1 MEPRRNLTKFKHR
14 LIIYS
19 AVLEFIEAEARRAVR
34 TETGG
39 VLVGRG
45 DFALGEMIITGASGP
60 GPLARKTKYSFAR
73 DTQYCQRYLD
83 KSAKDSSGLVDYV
96 GEWHKHHEIDPRP
109 SWQDITTIRKIASS
123 SYYHVTVPVLLIIG
137 QSNLRESLR
146 AFAVREVGG
155 LMIIEWEPAI

>member
-1 MEPRRNLTKFKHR
+1 MEPRRNITKFKHR
-14 LIIYS
+14 LIISS
-19 AVLEFIEAEARRAVR
+19 AVLEFIEGEAQSAVL

-45 DFALGEMIITGASGP
+45 NFASGEMLITGASGP

-83 KSAKDSSGLVDYV
+83 KAAKDSSGLVDYA
-96 GEWHKHHEIDPRP
+96 GEWHKHHEIAPWP
-109 SWQDITTIRKIASS
+109 SWQDITTIKKIAASQD
-123 SYYHVTVPVLLIIG
+123 YHVTIPVLLIIG

-146 AFAVREVGG
+146 AFAVREIGG
-155 LMIIEWEPAI
+155 LMIIEWEPEI